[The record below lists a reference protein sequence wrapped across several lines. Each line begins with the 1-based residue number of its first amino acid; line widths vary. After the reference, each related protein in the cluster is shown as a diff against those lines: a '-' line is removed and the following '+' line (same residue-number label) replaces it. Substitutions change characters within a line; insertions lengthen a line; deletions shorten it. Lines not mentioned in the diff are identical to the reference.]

1 MVTGASGGIGR
12 SVVERFVAVGTSV
25 VALDREPAVEAM
37 EAELVMPLV
46 ADLCDPAAA
55 DAAVQVVTARFGP
68 IDVLVNNAGVMHK
81 KPLAEH
87 SLGDWEIEMGVNARA
102 PFLLCRALLP
112 AMALRR
118 SGTVVNVASIWASRG
133 GPDRVAYIASKHA
146 LLGLSRALAAE
157 FGPSG
162 VRINCVSPGPVRTPM
177 TAALGGDPSE
187 WLEPGE
193 VAEAVMFLCGPGA
206 VGINGCN
213 LEVPGRGR
221 PAGL

>member
-12 SVVERFVAVGTSV
+12 SVVERFVAAGTSV
-25 VALDREPAVEAM
+25 AALDRDPAVEAM
-37 EAELVMPLV
+37 EAELVFPVV
-46 ADLCDPAAA
+46 ADLCDPAVA

-87 SLGDWEIEMGVNARA
+87 SLGDWEVEMAVNARA
-102 PFLLCRALLP
+102 PFLLCRSLLP
-112 AMALRR
+112 AMAVRR
-118 SGTVVNVASIWASRG
+118 SGAVVNVASIWASRG
-133 GPDRVAYIASKHA
+133 GPDRAAYIASKHA

-177 TAALGGDPSE
+177 TAALGGDQSE

-193 VAEAVMFLCGPGA
+193 VAEAVMFLCGPA
-206 VGINGCN
+206 AAGIQGCN